1 MREGI
6 KSGHEKLQE
15 SRMLCEGS
23 ERVGLFGLES
33 LGLAVN
39 CGLYESERVRCVIQ
53 QQSELGHWSLVRS
66 HR

>member
-15 SRMLCEGS
+15 SRMLYEGS

-33 LGLAVN
+33 LGQAVN
-39 CGLYESERVRCVIQ
+39 CGLYESERVQCVI
-53 QQSELGHWSLVRS
+53 
-66 HR
+66 